1 MLIGIDIGG
10 TNTDA
15 VLMHDN
21 RVLASYKAPTSAD
34 VQTGIE
40 KAIRSV
46 LTASG
51 SAPSAIS
58 RVVFGTT
65 HFTNAV
71 VQRRNL
77 QKVCAVRLGAPASQA
92 FPPFSVWPQELADT
106 VRGLSVL
113 CRGGVNFDNSPIST
127 IDEKELRQVAARCAD
142 EGITSVALTSIFAPL
157 SRDGEQTARDIM
169 VAENSALTFT
179 LSSDIGSL
187 GVLERENATILNAC
201 LATMAEQVMSSIA
214 AALTAVG
221 TDCPFF
227 LSQNDGTLMSAAFA
241 RQYPV
246 RTFASGPTNSIRGA
260 GYLAD
265 ITDGLVVDI
274 GGTTTDVGALRN
286 GYPRESANTTELAGL
301 RTNFRMPDIV
311 SVGVGGGS
319 LVDLGIDPIGVGPT
333 SVGSELLSRAMVFGG
348 SELTA
353 TDIAVAGGYLE
364 LGDRSAVAGLDPAV
378 VAAAVERIRLLVER
392 AADSMRLTADPV
404 PVVVVG
410 GGAALLT
417 TDAFAGQQV
426 LRPEYADVANAV
438 GSAIALAGGEADRI
452 FDLEQMSRQD
462 AIAAASAEATEQCVA
477 AGASPTGVDIVELD
491 VLPLTYLPGRSVRIR
506 VKAAG
511 SPSD

>member
-1 MLIGIDIGG
+1 MSFDYDVVVIGSGFGG
-10 TNTDA
+10 SVA
-15 VLMHDN
+15 ALRLAEKGY
-21 RVLASYKAPTSAD
+21 RVLVYEAGRRFEDAD
-34 VQTGIE
+34 FP
-40 KAIRSV
+40 K
-46 LTASG
+46 
-51 SAPSAIS
+51 
-58 RVVFGTT
+58 
-65 HFTNAV
+65 TNW
-71 VQRRNL
+71 N
-77 QKVCAVRLGAPASQA
+77 VRKYLWAPA
-92 FPPFSVWPQELADT
+92 L
-106 VRGLSVL
+106 G
-113 CRGGVNFDNSPIST
+113 CY
-127 IDEKELRQVAARCAD
+127 
-142 EGITSVALTSIFAPL
+142 GIQRIHLLPDAI
-157 SRDGEQTARDIM
+157 I
-169 VAENSALTFT
+169 
-179 LSSDIGSL
+179 
-187 GVLERENATILNAC
+187 
-201 LATMAEQVMSSIA
+201 
-214 AALTAVG
+214 
-221 TDCPFF
+221 
-227 LSQNDGTLMSAAFA
+227 
-241 RQYPV
+241 
-246 RTFASGPTNSIRGA
+246 
-260 GYLAD
+260 
-265 ITDGLVVDI
+265 
-274 GGTTTDVGALRN
+274 
-286 GYPRESANTTELAGL
+286 LAGA
-301 RTNFRMPDIV
+301 
-311 SVGVGGGS
+311 GVGGGS
-319 LVDLGIDPIGVGPT
+319 LVDLGSDPIGVGPT